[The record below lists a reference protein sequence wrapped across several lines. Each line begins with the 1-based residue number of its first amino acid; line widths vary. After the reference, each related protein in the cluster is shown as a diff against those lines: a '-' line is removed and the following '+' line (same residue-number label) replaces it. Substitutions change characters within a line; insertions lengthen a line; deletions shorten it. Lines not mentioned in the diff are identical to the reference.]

1 MKRLENHSEY
11 VTEAKEAYAYSSVKK
26 KKKKSKMEASPSQ
39 KRLKIINQKFK
50 DKSISEPEVS
60 QNNQPKIQDGS
71 ISKLEVPQNNQTKGL
86 QIEVSPR

>member
-1 MKRLENHSEY
+1 
-11 VTEAKEAYAYSSVKK
+11 
-26 KKKKSKMEASPSQ
+26 MEASPSQ

-71 ISKLEVPQNNQTKGL
+71 ISKLKVPQNNQTKGL